1 MKLNGF
7 KTIKP
12 TPDYVIL
19 KIKVSKAPNLN
30 LSAGGIITGTPKEG
44 ESADRVDFVVHDIGS
59 GIKDVNFKIGDRVIV
74 NDYDMKFVANT
85 DNEFAADYVKYVLTK
100 PGSIMAVVE

>member
-12 TPDYVIL
+12 TPDYVVL
-19 KIKVSKAPNLN
+19 KIKVSKAANLT
-30 LSAGGIITGTPKEG
+30 LSTGGIITGTPKEG
-44 ESADRVDFVVHDIGS
+44 ESTDRLDFVVHDIGVNV
-59 GIKDVNFKIGDRVIV
+59 KDVNFKIGDRVIV
-74 NDYDMKFVANT
+74 NDYDMKFVANS
-85 DNEFAADYVKYVLTK
+85 DNEFAADFVKYVITK